1 MCKAFEQM
9 KDEGRREG
17 LETGRREGLHIG
29 LAEGLQTGRE
39 EGLET
44 GRAEG
49 LETGRAEGEDKL
61 TSLLCL
67 LSDEDLQRFKT
78 SKGSKEIREELYKK
92 YGIE

>member
-39 EGLET
+39 
-44 GRAEG
+44 EG

-92 YGIE
+92 YGIEH

>member
-9 KDEGRREG
+9 KDKGRREG
-17 LETGRREGLHIG
+17 LETGRREGL
-29 LAEGLQTGRE
+29 ETGRT

-44 GRAEG
+44 GRM
-49 LETGRAEGEDKL
+49 EGEDKL

>member
-17 LETGRREGLHIG
+17 LETGHR
-29 LAEGLQTGRE
+29 

-44 GRAEG
+44 GRREG
-49 LETGRAEGEDKL
+49 LETGRTEGEDKL

-67 LSDEDLQRFKT
+67 LSDEDLQLFKA
-78 SKGSKEIREELYKK
+78 SKGSKQIREELYKK

>member
-1 MCKAFEQM
+1 MCKAFDQM

-29 LAEGLQTGRE
+29 LAEGLQTGR
-39 EGLET
+39 
-44 GRAEG
+44 AEG
-49 LETGRAEGEDKL
+49 LTEGEDKL

>member
-1 MCKAFEQM
+1 MCKTFEQM

-17 LETGRREGLHIG
+17 LIK
-29 LAEGLQTGRE
+29 
-39 EGLET
+39 
-44 GRAEG
+44 
-49 LETGRAEGEDKL
+49 GEDKL